1 MNKKMAEALNEVSDR
16 HIEEATKQ
24 QYWWFNHL
32 LTAIEK
38 ALRSAGIEAGGTIP
52 TELEQAAQ
60 DVKTAHDKV
69 ASLND
74 RLRPDKIF

>member
-1 MNKKMAEALNEVSDR
+1 MPAEFWESAAGRELAATLHESYWDAL
-16 HIEEATKQ
+16 AC
-24 QYWWFNHL
+24 

-38 ALRSAGIEAGGTIP
+38 ALRSAEIEAGGTI